1 MIFSNFSKPTLI
13 AYLKYYDLLIPKCEE
28 GSSKN
33 NIIEFRKQC
42 VKELNKQEN
51 GQPKN

>member
-13 AYLKYYDLLIPKCEE
+13 AYLKYYDLLILKCEE

-42 VKELNKQEN
+42 ERELEKKQNN
-51 GQPKN
+51 G